1 MRVFTSK
8 YFDKRYKK
16 LPQLIK
22 IKAEKKEKI
31 FVVHPFDPRLETH
44 KLHGKD
50 KEHWAYSVDQKY
62 RIKFLFLDNG
72 YVLYLTIGTHDEVY

>member
-22 IKAEKKEKI
+22 IKAKKKEEI
-31 FVVHPFDPRLETH
+31 FVVHPFDLRLETH

-50 KEHWAYSVDQKY
+50 KEQMFF
-62 RIKFLFLDNG
+62 I
-72 YVLYLTIGTHDEVY
+72 